1 MNQIKPIPARNP
13 IKPTLDT
20 LSDSQIEAIRKIPR
34 HDEARIP
41 ELEAHR
47 PVSIFTGEERFQE
60 EQQKIFRKLPV
71 PITLSALLEPG
82 SAMAHNGYGV
92 PLLVTRTKDGDL
104 HVFLNACQH
113 KGSKLLDGCDV
124 HKQNRITCPYHAWTY
139 ALDGRLV
146 AAARAETFKNFEMH
160 TRNLSRLP
168 CREHA
173 GIVWAILDRDAD
185 EDWSTLH
192 SQIDDDFSSMGIPNA
207 HVYGRKTFDLKANW
221 KVVLEPFLEGYHVQR
236 LHRNSI
242 GQLFADVP
250 NVTDV
255 FGPNIRQISGKVN
268 FTPAALDV
276 EGENIHKTVTHAYQV
291 FPNCVVVT
299 SPYYISVML
308 LMPRG
313 PDRTMVD
320 YFMLTP
326 QAPDSEKAEALYS
339 KSYELILDVFG
350 GEDFWAAEMSQAGLE
365 TGALETVV
373 YSGLEE
379 TILTFYDL
387 LESRL

>member
-1 MNQIKPIPARNP
+1 MNQIKPVRARNP

-20 LSDSQIEAIRKIPR
+20 LTSSQIEAIRKIPP
-34 HDEARIP
+34 HDAAPTP

-47 PVSIFTGEERFQE
+47 PVSIFTGEDRFQH
-60 EQQKIFRKLPV
+60 EQQRIFLTMPV
-71 PITLSALLEPG
+71 PITLSTLLEPG
-82 SAMAHNGYGV
+82 TAMAHDGYGV
-92 PLLVTRTKDGDL
+92 PLLLTRTKEGRL

-113 KGSKLLDGCDV
+113 KGSKILDGCEV
-124 HKQNRITCPYHAWTY
+124 QKQNRLTCPYHAWTY
-139 ALDGRLV
+139 ALDGKLV
-146 AAARAETFKNFEMH
+146 AVARDETFRNFEKH
-160 TRNLSRLP
+160 TRNLAELP
-168 CREHA
+168 SREHA
-173 GIVWAILDRDAD
+173 GLVWAILDRDAD
-185 EDWSTLH
+185 EDWTSLH
-192 SQIDDDFSSMGIPNA
+192 AQIDEDFTAMGIPSA

-255 FGPNIRQISGKVN
+255 FGLSIRQISGKVN
-268 FTPAALDV
+268 FTPDALND
-276 EGENIHKTVTHAYQV
+276 EEENIHKTVTHAYQV

-313 PDRTMVD
+313 PGRTIVD

-326 QAPDSEKAEALYS
+326 EAPSSEKAEALYS
-339 KSYELILDVFG
+339 KSYDLILDVFG

-365 TGALETVV
+365 TGALDTVV

>member
-1 MNQIKPIPARNP
+1 MNQIKPVGIRNP

-20 LSDSQIEAIRKIPR
+20 LSASQIEAIRKIPP
-34 HDEARIP
+34 HDSARTPVIEA
-41 ELEAHR
+41 ER
-47 PVSIFTGEERFQE
+47 PVSIFTGLERFQL
-60 EQQKIFRKLPV
+60 EQGQVFKKMPV

-82 SAMAHNGYGV
+82 SAIAQDGYGV
-92 PLLVTRTKDGDL
+92 PLLVTRTRDGEL

-113 KGSKLLDGCDV
+113 KGSKLLDGCEL
-124 HKQNRITCPYHAWTY
+124 HKGNRITCPYHAWTY
-139 ALDGRLV
+139 ALDGKLV
-146 AAARAETFKNFEMH
+146 AAARAETFKNLELH
-160 TRNLSRLP
+160 TRSLTELAS
-168 CREHA
+168 REHA
-173 GIVWAILDRDAD
+173 GIVWAVLDRNAEADWSSLHTQID
-185 EDWSTLH
+185 EDFTA
-192 SQIDDDFSSMGIPNA
+192 MGIPTA

-221 KVVLEPFLEGYHVQR
+221 KVILEPFLEGYHVQR

-255 FGPNIRQISGKVN
+255 FGLSIRQISGKMN
-268 FTPAALDV
+268 FTPDALDD
-276 EGENIHKTVTHAYQV
+276 EEENIHKTVTHAYQV

-313 PDRTMVD
+313 PDRTTVD

-326 QAPDSEKAEALYS
+326 MAPDSDKAEALYS
-339 KSYELILDVFG
+339 KSYELILNVFG
-350 GEDFWAAEMSQAGLE
+350 GEDFWAAEMSQAGLS
-365 TGALETVV
+365 TGALDTVV